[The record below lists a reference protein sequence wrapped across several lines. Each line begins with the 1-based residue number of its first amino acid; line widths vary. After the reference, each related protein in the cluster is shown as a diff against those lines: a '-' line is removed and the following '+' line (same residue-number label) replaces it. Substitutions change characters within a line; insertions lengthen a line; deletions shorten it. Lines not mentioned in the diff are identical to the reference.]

1 MKVFCRSLIVCLTFL
16 SLSSAHADLA
26 KDVQV
31 LVDQQKF
38 QAALDKLRPSLD
50 EKLPP
55 AEYARRLNQTIQLEV
70 ALHGYETAVREFRA
84 RPWPKAPLPRAAS
97 QLLYAATLL
106 SYYQA
111 YSWEIGR
118 REQTVS
124 SDKVDL
130 KAWTS
135 EQIFSEMERI
145 YLGLWKDRDFLG
157 RHLRSD
163 IKEVLVA
170 NTYPKEVRGTLRDAV
185 SHLYVDTLLNR
196 SGWSPREANEIFSLK
211 LEALFDAEKAVSVS
225 LESAKVHPLQKA
237 SAVLSDLS
245 RWHQSA
251 GRRDAALEA
260 RISLFEVLHQNFS
273 AAEDKST
280 ILKTFRA
287 AIKAQRST
295 PWSAWASYRLANLV
309 SESGEPNAKVEAR
322 ALAAEGLAAHSS
334 GPGAANCREFIASLE
349 APSYNVEALS
359 PDAPGKRSLSLK
371 YKNISK
377 LYFRSYRVDFKSA
390 LLKNQDYGFWLGY
403 RELEKLRSE
412 TPYKVWSVDLPA
424 TPDLELH
431 TKHLTPPDHEKGFYV
446 ILGSLKA
453 DFSAQSNQI
462 QGVQMIFSD
471 LVLGRRPEPG
481 DGSVRLDLWDGAFGR
496 PVSGAAVTLYRM
508 NYNKG
513 HRSVHSEKTDD
524 KGRVRASGSLLSAD
538 QNWQQHFA
546 IAEHKG
552 NFAVSSP
559 FTMNRQA
566 AEVPLSQVLMYS
578 DRSIYRP
585 GQKIFWKLLAFEGA
599 ALSGKLKSSVSK
611 SVKVVLRDAN
621 GQELLSKNVKTDD
634 FGTAFGDFV
643 IPTGKL
649 LGTWSVAESNGL
661 GDVSLRVEEYKR
673 PTFEVSF
680 KDPVTPLRLNQSAT
694 IEGQAKYY
702 FGMPVS
708 EGRVSYRIYRS
719 AILPWWCFSW
729 GFNWGSLTQS
739 QMLGQGQADIKPD
752 GSFKIAFAPKA
763 DARLAKGLAELQ
775 YNYRVEADVLDS
787 GGETRSTERSF
798 RIGFTDLSASLAL
811 GGGYVPTEKEFDVE
825 VSRKDLNGLPKQ
837 GTGTWRLARLKEPA
851 KTLTPMEQGPSA
863 EFLALMKGRQ
873 LSPDDLV
880 PSRVSPNYDV
890 RAVLRSWPELAQS
903 IAKGSLEHSASGSAK
918 LRLPKLAAGAY
929 RLVYDTKDSFGT
941 AVSSQLDFVVAAAR
955 TTLQVPLFAAFE
967 NTTAPVGS
975 KARLL
980 VTSGYSGQRI
990 EVQRYRAGRPVD
1002 TRVVEMGKHS
1012 VILEY
1017 PVLESERGGWQVAV
1031 RLLRDYQPVEWTAS
1045 LMVPWSNKEL
1055 SLELSTFRDTIRPG
1069 GKEKWTLRLKG
1080 PDGKLVGAAGAQI
1093 LAYMYDRSLDTFAP
1107 HSPASVMALY
1117 PNTAYGQN
1125 YSIDLGA
1132 APPANWNSSFPS
1144 RGFSSF
1150 SPDHIN
1156 FYANYGVGGP
1166 GARGGYGGM
1175 RMKGALGGAPERFE
1189 ESEGD
1194 VQDSVAGMMPMSAP
1208 MMAKKSQAFKS
1219 EATSSDKKKDQGPAG
1234 SASAPAIETRSNF
1247 NETAFWLPALKTN
1260 AQGEAQIEFE
1270 VPDSLTAWSLWT
1282 VAVTRDLM
1290 SAMTRK
1296 DVKTVKELMIR
1307 PYLPRFLREG
1317 DEMLLKVLVNN
1328 SGKAPLKGELE
1339 FQIKD
1344 AVTQKILNQEF
1355 GLAASASKKA
1365 FAVKA
1370 EASESLDFLLKV
1382 PAGIR
1387 ELEVTVTGRSG
1398 AFSDGEKRSLFVLPS
1413 RMHLAQSKFQILKDK
1428 SSKIFDFKD
1437 VHQADSSRIN
1447 EKVVVTLDGQLFYS
1461 VLSALPYLVNYP
1473 YECTEQVLNRFLS
1486 TGIVSSLFEQ
1496 FPSVKKMAEKMSTR
1510 KTQLESFDTP
1520 DANRKLALEETPWL
1534 EASQGGAKQE
1544 DLTNVLD
1551 ARSARRERE
1560 RSLSQLEKHQ
1570 TSLGGFP
1577 WFPGGA
1583 PNPYMT
1589 LYVLHGFS
1597 KALEFGVTVP
1607 EEMISKAWGYMHQ
1620 HYINEIVT
1628 KCMARDV
1635 CWEEI
1640 SFLNYVLSN
1649 YPNAKWGND
1658 VFSAAERTRMLD
1670 FSFKH
1675 WKQHS
1680 PYLKGYLALTL
1691 SRSKRAAD
1699 AKLVWDSVLDSAK
1712 ISDEEGTHWARED
1725 RSWLWYQDEIETHA
1739 FALRT
1744 SMELGSSPKVMDG
1757 LVLWLF
1763 LNKKLNHWKSTRATS
1778 EVLYS
1783 LAHYLKKAGQLGVRE
1798 EAVVKIAAD
1807 KHNFVFLPDEYTG
1820 KKNQV
1825 VVPGDK
1831 VSEKTFPITVEKS
1844 TPGYLFASTTWHY
1857 STEKMPTE
1865 DRGDFLKVSRKY
1877 FKRMAKGEQ
1886 IVLIPLSDKELLSLG
1901 DEVEVQI
1908 SVSSKHAAE
1917 YVQLRDPRASGFEP
1931 ISSVSQYKWDFGIGW
1946 YEEVRDS
1953 ATNFFFD
1960 WIPQG
1965 EFTFKYRMRVTNT
1978 GRFRIGPATL
1988 QPVYAPEFA
1997 AFSRG
2002 EVLNVK

>member
-1 MKVFCRSLIVCLTFL
+1 MRTFFRSLIVCLTFL
-16 SLSSAHADLA
+16 NFPEAHADLA

-38 QAALDKLRPSLD
+38 QAALDKLKPSLD

-124 SDKVDL
+124 AEKVDL
-130 KAWTS
+130 KAWTAD
-135 EQIFSEMERI
+135 QIFSEMERI

-157 RHLRSD
+157 RQSRND
-163 IKEVLVA
+163 IKDVLVA
-170 NTYPKEVRGTLRDAV
+170 NTYPAEVRGTLRDAV
-185 SHLYVDTLLNR
+185 THLYAETLLNR

-211 LEALFDAEKAVSVS
+211 LADLLDADTAVKVS
-225 LESAKVHPLQKA
+225 LESANTHPLQKA
-237 SAVLSDLS
+237 SAVLADLS
-245 RWHQSA
+245 KWHQAA
-251 GRRDAALEA
+251 GRKDAALDA
-260 RISLFEVLHQNFS
+260 RITVLELLHQSFT
-273 AAEDKST
+273 ATEDKASVLKAFRST
-280 ILKTFRA
+280 IKSS
-287 AIKAQRST
+287 RST
-295 PWSAWASYRLANLV
+295 PWSAWASYRLASLV
-309 SESGEPNAKVEAR
+309 AESGEPDAKIEAR
-322 ALAAEGLAAHSS
+322 TIANAGLASHPS
-334 GPGAANCREFIASLE
+334 GPGGANCLAFIASLE
-349 APSYNVEALS
+349 APSYNLEALS
-359 PDAPGKRSLSLK
+359 PDAPGKRSLTLK

-377 LYFRSYRVDFKSA
+377 IYFRSFRVDIKSA

-403 RELEKLRSE
+403 RELEKLRTE
-412 TPYKVWSVDLPA
+412 TPYKSWSVDLPA
-424 TPDLELH
+424 TPDLERH

-446 ILGSLKA
+446 IMASLKA
-453 DFSAQSNQI
+453 DFSEQPNQM

-471 LVLGRRPEPG
+471 LVLGRRPEPS
-481 DGSVRLDLWDGAFGR
+481 DGAVRLDLWDGALGR
-496 PVSGAAVTLYRM
+496 PVSGASVTVYRM
-508 NYNKG
+508 DYNKG
-513 HRSVHSEKTDD
+513 HRSVLSEKTDD
-524 KGRVRASGSLLSAD
+524 KGRVRVTGSFLSAD

-546 IAEHKG
+546 IAEHKAS
-552 NFAVSSP
+552 FAVSSP
-559 FTMNRQA
+559 FTTNRLG
-566 AEVPLSQVLMYS
+566 AEVPLRQVLIYA

-585 GQKIFWKLLAFEGA
+585 GQKVFWKLLAFEGEA
-599 ALSGKLKSSVSK
+599 SVGKLRSSASK
-611 SVKVVLRDAN
+611 SMKIVLRDAN
-621 GQELLSKNVKTDD
+621 GQELLSKTVKTDD

-643 IPTGKL
+643 IPSGKL
-649 LGTWSVAESNGL
+649 LGSWSVAESNGL
-661 GDVSLRVEEYKR
+661 GQVSVRVEEYKR
-673 PTFEVSF
+673 PTFEVAL
-680 KDPVTPLRLNQSAT
+680 KDPTTPLRLNHAAA

-708 EGRVSYRIYRS
+708 EGRVSYRIYRN

-729 GFNWGSLTQS
+729 GFDWGSLTQS
-739 QMLGQGQADIKPD
+739 QMLGQGQADLQPD

-763 DARLAKGLAELQ
+763 DARLAKGLSELQ
-775 YNYRVEADVLDS
+775 YEYRIEADVLDS
-787 GGETRSTERSF
+787 GGETRSAERSF
-798 RIGFTDLSASLAL
+798 RIGFTDLNASLAL
-811 GGGYVPTEKEFDVE
+811 GGGYVPAEKEFEAE
-825 VSRKDLNGLPKQ
+825 VSRRDLNGLPKV
-837 GTGTWRLARLKEPA
+837 GSGTWRLARLKEPA
-851 KTLTPMEQGPSA
+851 KTLSPMEQEPSA
-863 EFLALMKGRQ
+863 DFVALMKGRQ
-873 LSPDDLV
+873 LNADDLV

-890 RAVLRSWPELAQS
+890 RAVLRSWPELGSKVAQG
-903 IAKGSLEHSASGSAK
+903 KLENGASGTEK

-941 AVSSQLDFVVAAAR
+941 PVSSQLDFVVAAAK
-955 TTLQVPLFAAFE
+955 TSLSLPLFAAFE
-967 NTTAPVGS
+967 STTVPVGG

-980 VTSGYSGQRI
+980 VTSGYAGQRI

-1002 TRVVEMGKHS
+1002 TRVVEMGKHG

-1017 PVLESERGGWQVAV
+1017 PVLEAERGGWQVAV
-1031 RLLRDYQPVEWTAS
+1031 RLMRDYQPVEWTGS

-1080 PDGKLVGAAGAQI
+1080 PDGKLIGAAGAQI

-1107 HSPASVMALY
+1107 HSPASVLALY

-1125 YSIDLGA
+1125 YSLDLGS
-1132 APPANWNSSFPS
+1132 APSANWSSSFPS

-1150 SPDHIN
+1150 SNDHIN

-1175 RMKGALGGAPERFE
+1175 RMKGALGGAPQRFE
-1189 ESEGD
+1189 EAEGA
-1194 VQDSVAGMMPMSAP
+1194 VQDSVGGMMPMSAP
-1208 MMAKKSQAFKS
+1208 MEAQESKLSKAETTPSAKKN
-1219 EATSSDKKKDQGPAG
+1219 DQGSG
-1234 SASAPAIETRSNF
+1234 SAGTAPAIETRSNF
-1247 NETAFWLPALKTN
+1247 NETAFWLPSLTTN
-1260 AQGEAQIEFE
+1260 AKGEAQVEFE
-1270 VPDSLTAWSLWT
+1270 VPDSLTAWSFWT

-1328 SGKAPLKGELE
+1328 SGKAPLKGDLE

-1344 AVTQKILNQEF
+1344 ALTQKVLNQDF
-1355 GLAASASKKA
+1355 GLAPAASKKA
-1365 FAVKA
+1365 FSVKP
-1370 EASESLDFLLKV
+1370 EASESLSFLVKV

-1398 AFSDGEKRSLFVLPS
+1398 SFSDGEKRSLFVLPS

-1428 SSKIFDFKD
+1428 SLKSFDFKD
-1437 VHQADSSRIN
+1437 AHEVDASRIN

-1496 FPSVKKMAEKMSTR
+1496 FPSVKKMAEKMSSR
-1510 KTQLESFDTP
+1510 KTQLESFDAP

-1544 DLTNVLD
+1544 ALTNVLD
-1551 ARSARRERE
+1551 SRSARRERE

-1583 PNPYMT
+1583 PSPYMT

-1597 KALEFGVTVP
+1597 KALEFGVSVP
-1607 EEMISKAWGYMHQ
+1607 QEIISKAWGYMHQ
-1620 HYINEIVT
+1620 HYIDEIVA
-1628 KCMARDV
+1628 KCMAHDS

-1658 VFSAAERTRMLD
+1658 VFSSAERARMLD

-1691 SRSKRAAD
+1691 SRAKRAAD

-1798 EAVVKIAAD
+1798 EAVVKIASE
-1807 KHNFVFLPDEYTG
+1807 KHNFEFLPDEYTG

-1965 EFTFKYRMRVTNT
+1965 QFTFKYRMRVTNT

-2002 EVLNVK
+2002 EVLSVK

>member
-1 MKVFCRSLIVCLTFL
+1 MKTSFGFLIVCLTL
-16 SLSSAHADLA
+16 LVSSPAQADLA
-26 KDVQV
+26 KDVQQ
-31 LVDQQKF
+31 LVDQQKY

-84 RPWPKAPLPRAAS
+84 RPWPKSPLPRAAS

-124 SDKVDL
+124 SEQVDL
-130 KAWTS
+130 KAWTAD
-135 EQIFSEMERI
+135 QIFSEMERI
-145 YLGLWKDRDFLG
+145 YLGLWKERDFLG
-157 RHLRSD
+157 RHRRND
-163 IKEVLVA
+163 IAQVLVA
-170 NTYPKEVRGTLRDAV
+170 NTYPTEVRGTLRDAV
-185 SHLYVDTLLNR
+185 SHLYVETILNR

-211 LEALFDAEKAVSVS
+211 LADLMDSAKATKAS
-225 LESAKVHPLQKA
+225 LESAKTHPLQKA
-237 SAVLSDLS
+237 SAVLADLAQ
-245 RWHQSA
+245 WHQAA
-251 GRRDAALEA
+251 GRRDAALDA
-260 RISLFEVLHQNFS
+260 RISVLEVLHQNFT
-273 AAEDKST
+273 ATEDKAS

-287 AIKAQRST
+287 TIKSWRST
-295 PWSAWASYRLANLV
+295 PWSAWASYRLASLV
-309 SESGEPNAKVEAR
+309 SESGDPDAKVEAR
-322 ALAAEGLAAHSS
+322 SLAQEGLAAHPS
-334 GPGAANCREFIASLE
+334 GVGGTNCSEFIRSLE
-349 APSYNVEALS
+349 APSYNLEALS
-359 PDAPGKRSLSLK
+359 PDAPGKRSLTLK

-377 LYFRSYRVDFKSA
+377 LYFRSYRVDLKAA

-403 RELEKLRSE
+403 RELEKLRTE
-412 TPYKVWSVDLPA
+412 VPYKSWSVDLPA
-424 TPDLELH
+424 TPDLERH
-431 TKHLTPPDHEKGFYV
+431 VKHLTPPDHEKGFYV
-446 ILGSLKA
+446 IMASLKA
-453 DFSAQSNQI
+453 DFSERPNQM
-462 QGVQMIFSD
+462 QGVQVIFSD
-471 LVLGRRPEPG
+471 LVLGRRPEPA
-481 DGSVRLDLWDGAFGR
+481 DGGMRLDLWEGISGK
-496 PVSGAAVTLYRM
+496 PVSGAALTLYRM
-508 NYNKG
+508 NYKSG
-513 HRSVHSEKTDD
+513 HKSVLTERSDE

-552 NFAVSSP
+552 SFAVSSP
-559 FTMNRQA
+559 FANYRQG
-566 AEVPLSQVLMYS
+566 AEARLSQVLFYA

-585 GQKIFWKLLAFEGA
+585 GQKIFWKAVAFEGEPLA
-599 ALSGKLKSSVSK
+599 GKLRVSASK
-611 SVKVVLRDAN
+611 SIKVVLRDAN
-621 GQELLSKNVKTDD
+621 GQELLAKNVKTDD
-634 FGTAFGDFV
+634 FGSAFGDFV
-643 IPTGKL
+643 IPSGKL
-649 LGTWSVAESNGL
+649 LGAWSVSDSKGL
-661 GDVSLRVEEYKR
+661 GQVSVRVEEYKR

-680 KDPVTPLRLNQSAT
+680 KDPVTPLRLNHSAT

-708 EGRVSYRIYRS
+708 EGRVSYRIYRN
-719 AILPWWCFSW
+719 AILPWWCFAW
-729 GFNWGSLTQS
+729 GFDWGSLTQS
-739 QMLGQGQADIKPD
+739 QMLGQGQVDIQPD
-752 GSFKIAFAPKA
+752 GSFKIVFAPKA
-763 DARLAKGLAELQ
+763 DARLAKGLSELQ
-775 YNYRVEADVLDS
+775 YDYRIEADVLDS
-787 GGETRSTERSF
+787 GGETRSAERNF
-798 RIGFTDLSASLAL
+798 RIGFSDLAASLAL
-811 GGGYVPTEKEFDVE
+811 GGGYVPAEKEFEVE
-825 VSRKDLNGLPKQ
+825 VSRKDLNGLPKV
-837 GTGTWRLARLKEPA
+837 GTGTWRLARLEEPT
-851 KTLTPMEQGPSA
+851 KTLTPMEQSPSK

-873 LSPDDLV
+873 LAPDDLV

-890 RAVLRSWPELAQS
+890 RAVLRSWAEMKQGVAQG
-903 IAKGSLEHSASGSAK
+903 KLEHGASGTAK
-918 LRLPKLAAGAY
+918 LRLPKLQAGAY
-929 RLVYDTKDSFGT
+929 RLLYDTKDSFGT
-941 AVSSQLDFVVAAAR
+941 PLTSQLDFVVASAK
-955 TTLQVPLFAAFE
+955 TTLKLPLFAAFE
-967 NTTAPVGS
+967 STTIEVGG

-980 VTSGYSGQRI
+980 VTSGYEGQRI
-990 EVQRYRAGRPVD
+990 EVQRYRSGRPVD

-1031 RLLRDYQPVEWTAS
+1031 RLMRDYQPVEWTGS

-1055 SLELSTFRDTIRPG
+1055 NLELSTFRDTIRPG
-1069 GKEKWTLRLKG
+1069 SKEKWTLRLKG
-1080 PDGKLVGAAGAQI
+1080 PDGKILGAAGAQI

-1107 HSPASVMALY
+1107 HTPASVMALY

-1125 YSIDLGA
+1125 YSLDLGSA
-1132 APPANWNSSFPS
+1132 QTANWNSSFPS
-1144 RGFSSF
+1144 QSFRSF
-1150 SPDHIN
+1150 SPDRIS

-1166 GARGGYGGM
+1166 GARGGFGGM
-1175 RMKGALGGAPERFE
+1175 RMKGALGGSVERFE
-1189 ESEGD
+1189 EAEGA
-1194 VQDSVAGMMPMSAP
+1194 VQDSAAGMMPMSAP
-1208 MMAKKSQAFKS
+1208 MEAKESQLSDNELSSAAKKSDKS
-1219 EATSSDKKKDQGPAG
+1219 TGASPA
-1234 SASAPAIETRSNF
+1234 AIETRSNF
-1247 NETAFWLPALKTN
+1247 NETAFWLPALRTN
-1260 AQGEAQIEFE
+1260 AKGEAQIEFE

-1328 SGKAPLKGELE
+1328 SGKTPLKGDLEL
-1339 FQIKD
+1339 QIKD
-1344 AVTQKILNQEF
+1344 SLTQKLLNPDF
-1355 GLAASASKKA
+1355 GLSPVASKKT
-1365 FAVKA
+1365 FSVKG
-1370 EASESLDFLLKV
+1370 EASESLSFLVKV

-1398 AFSDGEKRSLFVLPS
+1398 SFSDGEKRSLFVLPS

-1428 SSKIFDFKD
+1428 SLKSFDFKD
-1437 VHQADSSRIN
+1437 AHEADASRVN

-1486 TGIVSSLFEQ
+1486 TGIVSSLFDQ
-1496 FPSVKKMAEKMSTR
+1496 FPAVKKMAEKMSSR
-1510 KTQLESFDTP
+1510 KTQLESFDAA

-1534 EASQGGAKQE
+1534 EASQGGTKQE
-1544 DLTNVLD
+1544 ALTNVLD

-1583 PNPYMT
+1583 PSPYMT

-1597 KALEFGVTVP
+1597 KALEFGVSVP
-1607 EEMISKAWGYMHQ
+1607 KEMISKAWSYMHR
-1620 HYINEIVT
+1620 HYVDEIVA
-1628 KCMARDV
+1628 KCMARDA

-1649 YPNAKWGND
+1649 YPDSSWGND
-1658 VFSAAERTRMLD
+1658 VFSAAERARMLE

-1680 PYLKGYLALTL
+1680 PYLKGYLSLTL
-1691 SRSKRAAD
+1691 SRAKRASD

-1712 ISDEEGTHWARED
+1712 VSDEEGTHWARED

-1744 SMELGSSPKVMDG
+1744 GMELGSSPKLMDG

-1763 LNKKLNHWKSTRATS
+1763 LNKKLNHWKSTRATG

-1783 LAHYLKKAGQLGVRE
+1783 LAHYLKKTGQLGVRE
-1798 EAVVKIAAD
+1798 EAVVRIGAD
-1807 KHNFVFLPDEYTG
+1807 KHSFEFLADEYSG

-1831 VSEKTFPITVEKS
+1831 VSSKTFPITVEKS
-1844 TPGYLFASTTWHY
+1844 TSGYLFASTTWHY

-1865 DRGDFLKVSRKY
+1865 DRGDFLKVSRRY
-1877 FKRMAKGEQ
+1877 FKRVAKGEQ
-1886 IVLIPLSDKELLSLG
+1886 IVLLPLSDKELLSLG

-1931 ISSVSQYKWDFGIGW
+1931 ISSVSQYKWDFGVGW